1 MNRLALRTI
10 SSTIKRQYDT
20 KILNEQ
26 IFASMVKKTPSQA
39 KIYRR
44 TGTDTVFKLMEGNR
58 SNIPV
63 NGN

>member
-1 MNRLALRTI
+1 
-10 SSTIKRQYDT
+10 
-20 KILNEQ
+20 
-26 IFASMVKKTPSQA
+26 MVKKTPSQA